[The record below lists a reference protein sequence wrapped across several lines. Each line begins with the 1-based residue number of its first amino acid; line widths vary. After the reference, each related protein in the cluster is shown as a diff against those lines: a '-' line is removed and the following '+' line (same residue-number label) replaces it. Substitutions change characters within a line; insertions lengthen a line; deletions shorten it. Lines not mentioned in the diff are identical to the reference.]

1 MLVSRKHR
9 FVFIHIPKTGGS
21 SVTAALAPYLD
32 DPKPVNPR
40 DEKGWQIKHH
50 VGAMHAIPKAKDIPK
65 GFMPAAVIRNPY
77 DRMAS
82 IWWSFGR
89 PVYGFEEFVLQ
100 FTKDGGFPPGVFAFY
115 TFPQWEW
122 LMDVDRL
129 ERFWTIQ
136 FEDIASDF
144 EDFCHDVHLPLL
156 RLPHRNQK
164 DPRPPWQELHTEA
177 TKAHVRA
184 LWPEDFSI
192 LGYDE

>member
-1 MLVSRKHR
+1 MLVSTKHR

-21 SVTAALAPYLD
+21 SITAALAPYLD

-82 IWWSFGR
+82 IWWSFG
-89 PVYGFEEFVLQ
+89 GGMEFEQFVAQ
-100 FTKDGGFPPGVFAFY
+100 FSEDKVPPGVFPFY
-115 TFPQWEW
+115 CFPQEEW
-122 LMDVDRL
+122 FKSLPAQPWLIRFEHLAAGFMTFCRIVNLPDL
-129 ERFWTIQ
+129 E
-136 FEDIASDF
+136 
-144 EDFCHDVHLPLL
+144 LPL
-156 RLPHRNQK
+156 RNVK
-164 DPRPPWQELHTEA
+164 PPRPPWQELHTEV

-184 LWPEDFSI
+184 IWPEDFSI